1 VDFAFLSTAIRDL
14 VPGNPDLAL
23 RIASLETFELLDRRL
38 LVVQAE
44 HLLGERNVQMAVS
57 VR

>member
-1 VDFAFLSTAIRDL
+1 MTGRLM
-14 VPGNPDLAL
+14 PGNPDLAL
-23 RIASLETFELLDRRL
+23 RIASLETFELLDRSL
-38 LVVQAE
+38 FVVQAE